1 MGIKDLVLSLQ
12 DNPYF
17 GAGAG
22 LFGVGALAA
31 VSRKVKS
38 FCQTYYFC
46 TCVILFPTFSLQ
58 CFPVFSGPPI
68 QQHIFPSPLHDVA
81 GSYESG

>member
-1 MGIKDLVLSLQ
+1 MGIKDLIVSLQ

-31 VSRKVKS
+31 VSRKVHIEVLL
-38 FCQTYYFC
+38 T
-46 TCVILFPTFSLQ
+46 ISLQ
-58 CFPVFSGPPI
+58 LFIKALI
-68 QQHIFPSPLHDVA
+68 QHWF
-81 GSYESG
+81 